1 MELKEFSIPEL
12 EKLLELYPWFAAV
25 RKELV
30 LRKGKAGEEELH
42 RAVAA
47 SGIHLF
53 SRTYF
58 IKSLKKSI
66 KERLEENDIII
77 KKPAGGEH
85 RLKYYVVGGDYFS
98 QEDFKELERSG
109 EAFKETFSIN
119 PISSTLSS
127 LPDFDF
133 EKQESVED
141 DSDQFCTETLAR
153 IYMEQEFYNQALSI
167 YEKLILLYPEKSAYF
182 ASLIEN
188 VKILK

>member
-1 MELKEFSIPEL
+1 MELKKLSIFEL
-12 EKLLELYPWFAAV
+12 EELLEFYPWFVVV
-25 RKELV
+25 RKELF
-30 LRKGKAGEEELH
+30 LRKGNAGDEALQ

-47 SGIHLF
+47 AGIHLL
-53 SRTYF
+53 SRAYF
-58 IKSLKKSI
+58 LKSVKESV
-66 KERLEENDIII
+66 KERFNEDLIIG
-77 KKPAGGEH
+77 KPSQAEH

-98 QEDFKELERSG
+98 QDDFKELELSG
-109 EAFKETFSIN
+109 EAFKETFKIN

-127 LPDFDF
+127 LPDFDC
-133 EKQESVED
+133 EKRDSTED

-153 IYMEQEFYNQALSI
+153 IYVEQEFYNQALSI

>member
-1 MELKEFSIPEL
+1 MELKRLSISEL
-12 EKLLELYPWFAAV
+12 EELLELYPWFAVA

-30 LRKGKAGEEELH
+30 LRKGKAGDEEL
-42 RAVAA
+42 RGAAAA
-47 SGIHLF
+47 SGIHLL
-53 SRTYF
+53 SRAYF
-58 IKSLKKSI
+58 IQSVKESI
-66 KERLEENDIII
+66 KERFNESDIIG
-77 KKPAGGEH
+77 KPAHAEH
-85 RLKYYVVGGDYFS
+85 KLKYYVVGGDYFS

-133 EKQESVED
+133 EKRESTDE

-153 IYMEQEFYNQALSI
+153 IYVEQEFYNQALSI
-167 YEKLILLYPEKSAYF
+167 YERLILLYPEKSAYF

-188 VKILK
+188 IKILK

>member
-1 MELKEFSIPEL
+1 MELKKLSIFEL
-12 EKLLELYPWFAAV
+12 EELLEFYPWFVVV
-25 RKELV
+25 RKELF
-30 LRKGKAGEEELH
+30 LRKGNAGDEALQ

-47 SGIHLF
+47 AGIHLL
-53 SRTYF
+53 SRAYF
-58 IKSLKKSI
+58 LKSVKESV
-66 KERLEENDIII
+66 KERFNEDLIIG
-77 KKPAGGEH
+77 KPSQAEH

-98 QEDFKELERSG
+98 QDDFKELELSG
-109 EAFKETFSIN
+109 EAFKETFKIN

-133 EKQESVED
+133 EKRDSTED

-153 IYMEQEFYNQALSI
+153 IYVEQEFYNQALSI